1 LTPPNFSAGIND
13 NSNYSALLEGIKDNA
28 QKGGLGKGLTTIKN
42 RDVFVEPTGR
52 YSRRVGKPLTRL
64 PACARLQEMC

>member
-1 LTPPNFSAGIND
+1 MALKTVGTLHTNKVLC
-13 NSNYSALLEGIKDNA
+13 NYSALLEGIKENA

-52 YSRRVGKPLTRL
+52 YSRRAGKPLTRL
-64 PACARLQEMC
+64 PACT